1 VDEKGEK
8 QYPLILHCSPSGA
21 IERDIYALLEKAYRE
36 QMAGKA
42 PMLPLWL
49 SPTQVRLIPISDK
62 FLDMMDQLGAQISAN
77 CIRVDIDDSAST
89 LQKKIRES
97 EQEWVPYIIVVGD
110 KEIES
115 GMLSVREREFKGK
128 QQNMTTEQ
136 LIAKV
141 SEKIIGKPYKPLPL
155 PMYLSK
161 RPQFHG

>member
-1 VDEKGEK
+1 
-8 QYPLILHCSPSGA
+8 
-21 IERDIYALLEKAYRE
+21 
-36 QMAGKA
+36 
-42 PMLPLWL
+42 MLPLWL

-62 FLDMMDQLGAQISAN
+62 FLEKMDQLGAQISGH

-89 LQKKIRES
+89 LQKKIREA

-115 GMLSVREREFKGK
+115 GMLSVRERELKGQ

-141 SEKIIGKPYKPLPL
+141 SEKIAGKPYKPLPL